1 MKLLSILLFLIIA
14 VSILLVAIL
23 ANPEHLN
30 NHYFWIT
37 VGWLLVLSLL
47 NWFAS
52 TFMFIGASKSS
63 SNQRFFGI
71 LPSFNVLVFIYSLI
85 SATFLIS
92 TWYLNDFGM
101 FPNSHLILQIIL
113 FAITASISVLMFIAA
128 KAAQVE
134 DVDTALTKEKLIQ
147 ILKGIQSIKNLSEDK
162 SILIK
167 ELTEIVK
174 YSIPHLSK
182 LNSKDNY
189 EKLTMIFNN
198 KNIQNN
204 DELDIEEI
212 ENAIFFAK
220 EC

>member
-37 VGWLLVLSLL
+37 VGWLIILSLL

-52 TFMFIGASKSS
+52 TFMFLGASKSTS
-63 SNQRFFGI
+63 KQRFFGI

-85 SATFLIS
+85 SAIFLIS
-92 TWYLNDFGM
+92 TWYVNDFEM
-101 FPNSHLILQIIL
+101 FPNSHLVLQIIL

-128 KAAQVE
+128 KAAQVDAS
-134 DVDTALTKEKLIQ
+134 DVELTKDELVQ
-147 ILKGIQSIKNLSEDK
+147 ILKRMQSIKNLSEEK

-182 LNSKDNY
+182 LNSLDNY
-189 EKLTMIFNN
+189 HKLTSIFNH
-198 KNIQNN
+198 KDVLNN
-204 DELDIEEI
+204 DELAVEEI
-212 ENAIFFAK
+212 ENALFLAK
-220 EC
+220 NC

>member
-30 NHYFWIT
+30 NRYFWIT
-37 VGWLLVLSLL
+37 VGWLIMLAGL

-52 TFMFIGASKSS
+52 TFMFIGASKSN
-63 SNQRFFGI
+63 SNQRIFGI
-71 LPSFNVLVFIYSLI
+71 VPSLNILVFIYSLI

-113 FAITASISVLMFIAA
+113 FAIVASLSVLMFIAA
-128 KAAQVE
+128 KASQIEEV
-134 DVDTALTKEKLIQ
+134 DVALTKEELTH
-147 ILKGIQSIKNLSEDK
+147 ILKTIQSITNLSEDK

-167 ELTEIVK
+167 ELTELVK
-174 YSIPHLSK
+174 YSIPHLSR
-182 LNSKDNY
+182 LNSKGNY
-189 EKLTMIFNN
+189 EQLTMIFKN
-198 KNIQNN
+198 KNIHN
-204 DELDIEEI
+204 DNDLDIKEI
-212 ENAIFFAK
+212 KDAIFFAK
-220 EC
+220 NC